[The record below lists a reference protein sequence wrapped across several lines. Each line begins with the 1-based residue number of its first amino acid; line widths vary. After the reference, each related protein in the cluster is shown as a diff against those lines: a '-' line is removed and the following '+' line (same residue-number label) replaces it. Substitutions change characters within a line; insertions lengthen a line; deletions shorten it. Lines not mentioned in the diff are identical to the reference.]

1 LRLPPDEDVVW
12 ATRKGLFNLLLILAV
27 FGMAGGLG
35 VAFFGFGGGTVD
47 SRPLQPNPALGW
59 LGVALILSMLAY
71 VIVSLVVAK
80 STKYVL
86 TNRRLM
92 EIRFGKIV
100 KEISLASF
108 MGKPISNFFDKGT
121 AGTVNS
127 RPVFN
132 VRITDPKSLND
143 MEFKSLNESAVEAF
157 ERILEN
163 ARQVIRCEYCK
174 TDNSASSARCS
185 HCDAPLRSKN
195 GAWSVRMDE

>member
-1 LRLPPDEDVVW
+1 LRLLPDENVVW
-12 ATRKGLFNLLLILAV
+12 ATRKGLFSLFVLLAI

-47 SRPLQPNPALGW
+47 SRPLQPNPTLGW
-59 LGVALILSMLAY
+59 VGVALILVGLAY
-71 VIVSLVVAK
+71 VIVSFVVAK

-100 KEISLASF
+100 REISLASF
-108 MGKPISNFFDKGT
+108 MGRPISQFYDKGT
-121 AGTVNS
+121 AGTVNN

-132 VRITDPKSLND
+132 VRITDPKSLDD

-157 ERILEN
+157 ERILER
-163 ARQVIRCEYCK
+163 ARQVVRCEYCK
-174 TDNSASSARCS
+174 TDNSASNSRCS
-185 HCDAPLRSKN
+185 HCDGPLRSPN
-195 GAWSVRMDE
+195 GAW